1 MAGPR
6 TGLLSLALLG
16 PACCVSAATLVRT
29 PRGEVA
35 AGSLAIGD
43 LVWSVDVASGGL
55 VEGRIVAI
63 RRATRECVALHWG
76 DETLICTSDH
86 PLYDPERGVYRP
98 AGDWVTSAARQLL
111 RRAEAGASPVVVARA
126 ESFVGLHEVVDL
138 TLASEPH
145 NFVAAGIVVHNKSF
159 DVPGPTK
166 EIEGPDFEL
175 TTTERTREFRV
186 KACQD
191 GQDIGYG
198 LLRLN
203 VEARPIPVPEGG
215 KSLWL
220 AAFAEAEEL
229 EVVDGPAP
237 SSLPFDTMTLPPGSC
252 TSGFVVGFMR
262 LDGRDD
268 GVIAVEWRIEVEGDY
283 ADQADQEEDDAV
295 SVVVEP
301 EA

>member
-1 MAGPR
+1 MVGPR

-35 AGSLAIGD
+35 AGSLEIGD

-55 VEGRIVAI
+55 VEGRIVAM

-76 DETLICTSDH
+76 DGTLVCTSDH
-86 PLYDPERGVYRP
+86 PLFDPERGVYRP
-98 AGDWVTSAARQLL
+98 AGDWVTNAGRPLL
-111 RRAEAGASPVVVARA
+111 RSAEAGVSPVLVARA

-159 DVPGPTK
+159 ASTGPI
-166 EIEGPDFEL
+166 EEVEGPDFEL

-186 KACQD
+186 KACQG

-198 LLRLN
+198 LLKLN

-220 AAFAEAEEL
+220 SAFIEGEAL
-229 EVVDGPAP
+229 EVIDGPAP
-237 SSLPFDTMTLPPGSC
+237 ISLAFDNMRVPSASC

-262 LDGRDD
+262 LDERDD
-268 GVIAVEWRIEVEGDY
+268 GVIAVGWHIEVEGDY
-283 ADQADQEEDDAV
+283 ADQEEDDAV